1 MSSSNRVR
9 VFGASEHNLRSIDV
23 DFPRQSLT
31 VVTGLSGSGKSSLA
45 FDTLYAEGQRRYV
58 ESLSAYARQFLD
70 QLPKPHV
77 DKIEGLSPAISIE
90 QKSVSRNPR
99 STVGTVTEIYDYMR
113 LLFAT
118 AGSPHCPHC
127 GEKLVKQDAATIV
140 SHAMGLPTGTRLL
153 VLAPVV
159 RGRKGEYQALFQK
172 ALRDGFVRAKIDGE
186 VLELDPTMRLRK
198 QYRHDVSLVVD
209 RLIVRPGAEKRLEE
223 AVRRAL
229 VEAERLVI
237 LETVPDRDG
246 SFPPGLA
253 WKGERTF
260 SEELGC
266 PEHGAQV
273 VDLAPRLFSFNSPHG
288 ACPACE
294 GIGTIPEVDESLLVP
309 DPGLSLRR
317 GAVLPWRWH
326 FARPGQKNL
335 DMMADVSRHARA
347 LKAVLEAWKVDT
359 DTPWRDLPA
368 EVRRVLLHGYEQSG
382 TRKRRVPAAV
392 KSWKGLVHH
401 LQQRLE
407 SVRDEEEIES
417 IQSYLRQVPCPACHG
432 ARLREES
439 LAVTIADMNI
449 AEISRCTIGEALDS
463 FRQISFTG
471 REAVIASQPLRE
483 IRDRLGFLLNV
494 GLGYLTLDRPA
505 ATLSGGEAQRI
516 RLATQIGSRLK
527 GVLYVLDEP
536 SIGLHQRD
544 NEKLIETLRHIR
556 DQGNTI
562 VVVEHDEQTI
572 RGADW
577 VIDLGPGAGNL
588 GGEVVGAGLP
598 KKLER
603 VKESLT
609 GQYLSGRLAIPLPPA
624 RRKPTER
631 RLVLQGCTHHN
642 LRHVELDLPLGLM
655 IGVTGV
661 SGSGKSSLIM
671 DTLLPL
677 VMRHCYKA
685 SNQVHGPVEGAEGLE
700 HLDRCVHVDQAPIGR
715 TPRSNP
721 ATYTKAFDPIR
732 DIFSK
737 TEDARLRG
745 YGKGRFSFNVKGGR
759 CEHCMGQGAVR
770 MQMDFLPDVYVT
782 CEICN
787 GLRYNDETLQVRY
800 RGRNIAEVLE
810 MTIDEA
816 AEHFSQVPTI
826 TDKLETLRAVG
837 LGYLH
842 LGQPA
847 TTLSGGE
854 AQRIKLARELSKRN
868 TGRALYILDEPTTG
882 LHFADV
888 HKLIEVLNKLV
899 DTGSTVVV
907 IEHQLDLIKAG
918 DWVLDM
924 GPGAGDDGGLIVAQ
938 GTPEQVAANKKS
950 ETGRFLAPL
959 LGVSPNGGKRRKR
972 K

>member
-1 MSSSNRVR
+1 MSSNNRHVR
-9 VFGASEHNLRSIDV
+9 VFGASEHNLQNIDV
-23 DFPRQSLT
+23 ELPRQSLT

-77 DKIEGLSPAISIE
+77 EKIEGLSPAISIE

-99 STVGTVTEIYDYMR
+99 STVGTVTEILDYMR

-118 AGSPHCPHC
+118 AGSAHCPHC
-127 GEKLVKQDAATIV
+127 GRKLEKQDAGAIV
-140 SHAMGLPTGTRLL
+140 SHAMGLPEGTRLV

-186 VLELDPTMRLRK
+186 VLDLDPAMRLRK
-198 QYRHDVSLVVD
+198 QFRHDIGLVVD
-209 RLIVRPGAEKRLEE
+209 RLVVRPGVEKRLEE
-223 AVRRAL
+223 AVRRSLA
-229 VEAERLVI
+229 EAERLVV
-237 LETVPDRDG
+237 LETVPGRDG
-246 SFPPGLA
+246 KYPAGLG

-260 SEELGC
+260 SEEIGC

-288 ACPACE
+288 ACPTCE
-294 GIGTIPEVDESLLVP
+294 GLGSVSEVDESRIVP
-309 DPGLSLRR
+309 DPSLTLRQ
-317 GAVLPWRWH
+317 GAVLPWKWH
-326 FARPGQKNL
+326 FANRGRNL
-335 DMMADVSRHARA
+335 DAMAEFSRYAQL
-347 LKAVLEAWKVDT
+347 LKKLLERHKVDVNV
-359 DTPWRDLPA
+359 PWRKLPA
-368 EVRRVLLHGYEQSG
+368 RIRRLLLHGAGEKGSRDAPKTWQG
-382 TRKRRVPAAV
+382 AIGHLRR
-392 KSWKGLVHH
+392 
-401 LQQRLE
+401 RLE
-407 SVRDEEEIES
+407 KASSGEDFAML
-417 IQSYLRQVPCPACHG
+417 QPYLSTAPCPDCHG

-439 LAVTIADMNI
+439 LAVSIGGMNI
-449 AEISRCTIGEALDS
+449 AEICRLSIGEALAFFEGLT
-463 FRQISFTG
+463 FRE

-483 IRDRLGFLLNV
+483 IRDRLRFLLNV
-494 GLGYLTLDRPA
+494 GLNYLTLDRPA
-505 ATLSGGEAQRI
+505 GTLSGGEAQRI

-544 NEKLIETLRHIR
+544 NEKLIETLRRIR
-556 DQGNTI
+556 DQGNTV

-572 RGADW
+572 RSADW

-588 GGEVVGAGLP
+588 GGHLVGAGLP
-598 KKLER
+598 KSLER
-603 VKESLT
+603 IKDSLT
-609 GQYLSGRLAIPLPPA
+609 GQYLSGRLTIPSPPS
-624 RRKPTER
+624 RRKRTER
-631 RLVLQGCTHHN
+631 RLVLRGCTHHN
-642 LRHVELDLPLGLM
+642 LHELTLKLPLGVM
-655 IGVTGV
+655 VGVTGV

-671 DTLLPL
+671 DTLLPIA
-677 VMRHCYKA
+677 MNYCYKA
-685 SNQVHGPVEGAEGLE
+685 SHNVHGPVEKVEGLE

-721 ATYTKAFDPIR
+721 ATYTKTFDPIR
-732 DIFSK
+732 EIFAQ

-787 GLRYNDETLQVRY
+787 GLRYNEETLQVRY

-816 AEHFSQVPTI
+816 SELFSQVPAI
-826 TDKLETLRAVG
+826 AEKLETLRDVG

-847 TTLSGGE
+847 PTLSGGE

-907 IEHQLDLIKAG
+907 IEHQLDLIKAC

-924 GPGAGDDGGLIVAQ
+924 GPGAGDEGGQIVAE
-938 GTPEQVAANKKS
+938 GTPEQVATNPDS
-950 ETGRFLAPL
+950 ETGRFLAPM
-959 LGVSPNGGKRRKR
+959 LGVSPNGKKR
-972 K
+972 KKRK